1 MKTLIISFIFLTL
14 ISTSNRNDI
23 IIDKAGDNW
32 DYQVY
37 EALTLIKK
45 TDINSYNKLN
55 NVCHKITF
63 WSGGYST
70 NEFSNGK
77 GVIIISVKDAQYK
90 SINNI
95 AAIIIH
101 ESEHLYYRKQNLPI
115 LVNEELYCYLY
126 EYNFLKKI
134 YNVEPFLLKHCEEQ
148 IKNYSKK
155 L

>member
-1 MKTLIISFIFLTL
+1 MKTIIILFIFLTL
-14 ISTSNRNDI
+14 INKSNNNNI

-32 DYQVY
+32 DYQVH
-37 EALTLIKK
+37 EALNLIKK
-45 TDINSYNKLN
+45 TDINAYNKLN
-55 NVCHKITF
+55 NVCYKITF

-77 GVIIISVKDAQYK
+77 GVIVISVKDAQYN

-101 ESEHLYYRKQNLPI
+101 ESEHLHYRKQNLPI

-148 IKNYSKK
+148 IKKYSKK